1 MNAKI
6 ERVIKEIDKTKEK
19 LTEFQGRLRELER
32 QKTELENTQI
42 VDTVRGMDISL
53 ADLAAFLKA
62 SKATSGQV
70 GAVDKVCFQKYGL
83 AKSSSNSIYFTV
95 NNNKQARKT
104 YLLFR

>member
-42 VDTVRGMDISL
+42 VETVRGMDISL

-70 GAVDKVCFQKYGL
+70 GP
-83 AKSSSNSIYFTV
+83 KSEPEKEDVGNEEV
-95 NNNKQARKT
+95 
-104 YLLFR
+104 